1 MNPTHFASALLIT
14 AMCTIS
20 PNPCMAQ
27 TDASTILQITLD
39 AATTTTYHA
48 VQPLALTSPRISYGR
63 ITGVNG
69 QPATGTWSRKP
80 VDAMTVIG
88 LPVAGTPTYETWTFD
103 LAEANGTPAGTLT
116 AIARQGAQQ
125 YPIVSAT
132 GVYFGASGYISCECT
147 VHQTSPGSD
156 IRFPSPAAIVTLYPA
171 ILPSVAAGTNGPAV
185 VRSADSAQVS
195 ASQPARSGE
204 IVTIYAL
211 NLLPQSNS
219 SGNSTPLPVRV
230 TISGVDAS
238 VLWAGPYADSPNGY
252 QLNVR
257 IPAGLNSGSADL
269 QLVSGFIPGPAVPLY
284 VDASS
289 AQ

>member
-1 MNPTHFASALLIT
+1 MNPTHFASVLLIT

-39 AATTTTYHA
+39 AGTTTTYHA
-48 VQPLALTSPRISYGR
+48 VEPLVLKSSQSGYGL
-63 ITGVNG
+63 ITQVNG
-69 QPATGTWSRKP
+69 QRATGTSSRRP
-80 VDAMTVIG
+80 VDGIGGIG

-132 GVYFGASGYISCECT
+132 GAYFGASGYISCECT

-156 IRFPSPAAIVTLYPA
+156 IRFPAPVVIVTLYPSV
-171 ILPSVAAGTNGPAV
+171 LPSVAAATIGPAV

-211 NLLPQSNS
+211 NLLPQSGS
-219 SGNSTPLPVRV
+219 TGNSTPLPVRV
-230 TISGVDAS
+230 TISGVDAP

-257 IPAGLNSGSADL
+257 IPAGLNSGTADL